1 MKLLEL
7 YDCYKERLLQSTDVK
22 DYFLQ
27 IVVSSKKLMKP
38 ENKQHL
44 EDFELKV
51 NLDENSM
58 LELKQ
63 NNPFLNAKDEI
74 ARLKKSKQKRGA
86 NVA

>member
-7 YDCYKERLLQSTDVK
+7 YDCYKERIIQSPEVK

-27 IVVSSKKLMKP
+27 IVVASKKLMKP
-38 ENKQHL
+38 EMKQHL

-58 LELKQ
+58 LELKSK
-63 NNPFLNAKDEI
+63 NPLLNAKEEI
-74 ARLKKSKQKRGA
+74 AKLKKSK
-86 NVA
+86 

>member
-1 MKLLEL
+1 M
-7 YDCYKERLLQSTDVK
+7 TN
-22 DYFLQ
+22 
-27 IVVSSKKLMKP
+27 SKKLMKP
-38 ENKQHL
+38 EMKQHL

-74 ARLKKSKQKRGA
+74 ARLKKSK
-86 NVA
+86 